1 MTAELFRIL
10 ELFRKVQ
17 VESLAIKGPVLSL
30 RAYGDPA
37 ARQYVDLDLL
47 VRHSDIRRAA
57 EALIA
62 AGYESRVPLAAIRAA
77 KIPGEYLFRRP
88 GTKIIFELHTEHTFR
103 YFPLPLPIEN
113 YFRDKTCLPL
123 DGQSVPALSA
133 EHEFVLVSIHGAK
146 HFWERLMW
154 VSDVAAMVH
163 NHPGFDW
170 KRVRQSAEGVGAE
183 RMVRV
188 ALLLSERLLAVP
200 VPAEMKSDVALDSA
214 CARLVDKIEKWL
226 PYAGS
231 AAPSISQRAWFRFRV
246 CGNFFSGACYVG
258 RLSFS
263 PTEEDWASDAEAP
276 SSRFAEALRRPLRLA
291 KKYRRNADS

>member
-1 MTAELFRIL
+1 
-10 ELFRKVQ
+10 
-17 VESLAIKGPVLSL
+17 
-30 RAYGDPA
+30 
-37 ARQYVDLDLL
+37 VDLDLL

-62 AGYESRVPLAAIRAA
+62 AGYESRVPPAVVRAG

-88 GTKIIFELHTEHTFR
+88 DTKIIFELHTEHTFR
-103 YFPLPLPIEN
+103 HFPMRLPIEH
-113 YFRDKTCLPL
+113 YFQHKTCLPL

-133 EHEFVLVSIHGAK
+133 EHEFVLISIHGAK

-163 NHPGFDW
+163 NHPELDC
-170 KRVRQSAEGVGAE
+170 KRVRQSAAEVGAE
-183 RMVRV
+183 RMVHV
-188 ALLLSERLLAVP
+188 ALLLSERLLAGP
-200 VPAEMKSDVALDSA
+200 VPAEMKSDVARDAA
-214 CARLVDKIEKWL
+214 CPRLVDKIEKWL

-231 AAPSISQRAWFRFRV
+231 AAPSIVQRALFRLCICDSLFA
-246 CGNFFSGACYVG
+246 GASYVT

-263 PTEEDWASDAEAP
+263 TTEDDWTADAEAQ
-276 SSRFAEALRRPLRLA
+276 SSSLAEMLRRPFRLA